1 MKQPILNKLESLNQE
16 EAISL
21 HVPGHK
27 NMTIGHLSQL
37 SMTMDKTEIPGLDDL
52 HHPEEVILESMKQ
65 VEKHSDYD
73 AYFLVNGTTS
83 GILSVIQSFSQKK
96 GDILMARNV
105 HKSVLHALDI
115 SQQEGH
121 FTETHQS
128 PLTNHYNKVNLS
140 RLNND
145 GHKLAVLTYPN
156 YYGETFNV
164 EEVIKSLHQLNIPVL
179 IDEAHG
185 AHFGLQGFPDSTLN
199 YQADYV
205 VQSFHKTLP
214 ALTMGSVLYIHKNA
228 PYRETIIEYL
238 SYFQTSSPSYL
249 IMASLESAA
258 EFYKTYDSTVF
269 FDKRAQLIECLEKKG
284 FEMLQ
289 VDDPLKLL
297 IKYEGFTGH
306 DIQNWFMNAHIYL
319 ELADDYQ
326 ALAILPLW
334 HHDDTYLFDS
344 LLRKIEDMI
353 LPKKSVSKV
362 KQTQLL
368 TTEGNYKPKRFEYVT
383 WCDLK
388 KAKGKVLARHI
399 VPYPPGIPIIFKG
412 ETITE
417 NMIELVNEYLE
428 TGMIVEGIKNNKILV
443 EDE

>member
-1 MKQPILNKLESLNQE
+1 
-16 EAISL
+16 
-21 HVPGHK
+21 
-27 NMTIGHLSQL
+27 
-37 SMTMDKTEIPGLDDL
+37 
-52 HHPEEVILESMKQ
+52 
-65 VEKHSDYD
+65 
-73 AYFLVNGTTS
+73 
-83 GILSVIQSFSQKK
+83 
-96 GDILMARNV
+96 
-105 HKSVLHALDI
+105 
-115 SQQEGH
+115 
-121 FTETHQS
+121 
-128 PLTNHYNKVNLS
+128 
-140 RLNND
+140 
-145 GHKLAVLTYPN
+145 
-156 YYGETFNV
+156 
-164 EEVIKSLHQLNIPVL
+164 
-179 IDEAHG
+179 
-185 AHFGLQGFPDSTLN
+185 
-199 YQADYV
+199 
-205 VQSFHKTLP
+205 
-214 ALTMGSVLYIHKNA
+214 
-228 PYRETIIEYL
+228 
-238 SYFQTSSPSYL
+238 PSYL

-334 HHDDTYLFDS
+334 HHDDTYLFDL

>member
-121 FTETHQS
+121 FIETHQS

-319 ELADDYQ
+319 ELADD
-326 ALAILPLW
+326 
-334 HHDDTYLFDS
+334 DTYLFDS

>member
-83 GILSVIQSFSQKK
+83 GILSVIHAFSQKK
-96 GDILMARNV
+96 GDILMARNI

-115 SQQEGH
+115 SQQKGH
-121 FTETHQS
+121 FIETHQS
-128 PLTNHYNKVNLS
+128 PLTNHYNKVDLS
-140 RLNND
+140 SLNND

-164 EEVIKSLHQLNIPVL
+164 EQIIQNLHQLDIPVL

-185 AHFGLQGFPDSTLN
+185 AHFGLQGFPNSTLN

-214 ALTMGSVLYIHKNA
+214 ALTMGSILYIHKDA
-228 PYRETIIEYL
+228 PYRENVIEYMN
-238 SYFQTSSPSYL
+238 YFQTSSPSYL

-258 EFYKTYDSTVF
+258 QFYKTYDSTVF
-269 FDKRAQLIECLEKKG
+269 FEKRNKLIQRFKSRG
-284 FEMLQ
+284 FEIIQ

-297 IKYEGFTGH
+297 LKYEGYTGH
-306 DIQNWFMNAHIYL
+306 EIQEWFMNNHIYF

-334 HHDDTYLFDS
+334 HKSDTFLFNT
-344 LLRKIEDMI
+344 LLHKIDEMI
-353 LPKKSVSKV
+353 LPEKKFSNI
-362 KQTQLL
+362 KQIKLL
-368 TTEGNYKPKRFEYVT
+368 TTEGNYTPKHFEHTT
-383 WCDLK
+383 WCELQNVQ
-388 KAKGKVLARHI
+388 GKVAARHI
-399 VPYPPGIPIIFKG
+399 IPYPPGVPIIFKG

-417 NMIELVNEYLE
+417 NMIKLMNEYLE

>member
-1 MKQPILNKLESLNQE
+1 MKQPILNKLENLNQE
-16 EAISL
+16 QAISL

-37 SMTMDKTEIPGLDDL
+37 SITMDKTEIPGLDDM
-52 HHPEEVILESMKQ
+52 HHPEEIILESMKQ

-121 FTETHQS
+121 FIETHQS
-128 PLTNHYNKVNLS
+128 LLTNHYNKVNLS
-140 RLNND
+140 SLNND

-164 EEVIKSLHQLNIPVL
+164 EEVIKFLHQLDIPVL

-185 AHFGLQGFPDSTLN
+185 AHFGLQGFPNSTLN

-228 PYRETIIEYL
+228 LYRENIIEYL

-258 EFYKTYDSTVF
+258 QFYKTYDSTVF
-269 FDKRAQLIECLEKKG
+269 FEKRAQLIKCLENKG
-284 FEMLQ
+284 FEIIQ

-297 IKYEGFTGH
+297 LKYEGYTGH
-306 DIQNWFMNAHIYL
+306 EIQKWFMNNHIYF
-319 ELADDYQ
+319 ELADGYQ
-326 ALAILPLW
+326 SLAILPLW
-334 HHDDTYLFDS
+334 HEGDAFLFDL
-344 LLRKIEDMI
+344 LLRKIEDMV
-353 LPKKSVSKV
+353 LPEKKFSKV
-362 KQTQLL
+362 KQTELL
-368 TTEGNYKPKRFEYVT
+368 TNEGNYKPNHFEHVT
-383 WCDLK
+383 WCELQH
-388 KAKGKVLARHI
+388 AQGKVVARHI
-399 VPYPPGIPIIFKG
+399 VPYPPGVPIIFKG

-417 NMIELVNEYLE
+417 SMIKLMNEYLE
-428 TGMIVEGIKNNKILV
+428 TGVIVEGINNNKILV

>member
-1 MKQPILNKLESLNQE
+1 MKQPILNKLKQFNQE

-37 SMTMDKTEIPGLDDL
+37 SITMDKTEIPGLDDL
-52 HHPEEVILESMKQ
+52 HHPEKVILESMKQ

-83 GILSVIQSFSQKK
+83 GILSVIQAFSLKK
-96 GDILMARNV
+96 GDILMARNI

-121 FTETHQS
+121 FIETHQS
-128 PLTNHYNKVNLS
+128 LLTNHYSNVV
-140 RLNND
+140 LND
-145 GHKLAVLTYPN
+145 MEKEKYKLAVLTYPN

-164 EEVIKSLHQLNIPVL
+164 EEVIESLHQIDIPVL

-214 ALTMGSVLYIHKNA
+214 ALTMGSVLYIHKDA
-228 PYRETIIEYL
+228 PYRENIIEYL

-249 IMASLESAA
+249 IMASIESAA
-258 EFYKTYDSTVF
+258 QFYKTYDSAVF
-269 FDKRAQLIECLEKKG
+269 FKKRAQLIECLQNKG
-284 FEMLQ
+284 FEIIQ

-306 DIQNWFMNAHIYL
+306 DIQEWFMNNHIYF

-326 ALAILPLW
+326 SLVILPLW
-334 HHDDTYLFDS
+334 HEEDTFLFDT
-344 LLRKIEDMI
+344 LLHKIDEMV
-353 LPKKSVSKV
+353 LPEKKFSNA
-362 KQTQLL
+362 KQTKLL
-368 TTEGNYKPKRFEYVT
+368 TIEGNYTPKHFEHTT
-383 WCDLK
+383 WC
-388 KAKGKVLARHI
+388 AIQNAQGKVLARHI
-399 VPYPPGIPIIFKG
+399 VPYPPGVPIIFKG
-412 ETITE
+412 ESITK
-417 NMIELVNEYLE
+417 NMIKLMNEYLE
-428 TGMIVEGIKNNKILV
+428 TGIIVEGINNNKILV

>member
-1 MKQPILNKLESLNQE
+1 MKQPILNKLENLNQE
-16 EAISL
+16 QAISL

-37 SMTMDKTEIPGLDDL
+37 SITMDKTEIPGLDDM
-52 HHPEEVILESMKQ
+52 HHPEEIILESMKQ

-121 FTETHQS
+121 FIETHQS
-128 PLTNHYNKVNLS
+128 LLTNHYNKVNLS
-140 RLNND
+140 SLNND

-164 EEVIKSLHQLNIPVL
+164 EEVIKFLHQLDIPVL

-185 AHFGLQGFPDSTLN
+185 AHFGLQGFPNSTLN

-228 PYRETIIEYL
+228 LYRENIIEYL

-258 EFYKTYDSTVF
+258 QFYKTYDSTVF
-269 FDKRAQLIECLEKKG
+269 FEKRAQLIKCLENKG
-284 FEMLQ
+284 FEIIQ

-297 IKYEGFTGH
+297 LKYEGYTGH
-306 DIQNWFMNAHIYL
+306 EIQKWFMNNHIYF
-319 ELADDYQ
+319 ELADGYQ
-326 ALAILPLW
+326 SLAILPLW
-334 HHDDTYLFDS
+334 HEGDAFLFDL
-344 LLRKIEDMI
+344 LLRKIEDMV
-353 LPKKSVSKV
+353 LPEKKFSKV
-362 KQTQLL
+362 KQTELL
-368 TTEGNYKPKRFEYVT
+368 TNEGNYKPNHFEHVT
-383 WCDLK
+383 WCELQH
-388 KAKGKVLARHI
+388 AHGKVVARHI
-399 VPYPPGIPIIFKG
+399 VPYPPGVPIIFKG

-417 NMIELVNEYLE
+417 SMIKLMNEYLE
-428 TGMIVEGIKNNKILV
+428 TGVIVEGINNNKILV

>member
-1 MKQPILNKLESLNQE
+1 MKQPILNKLKQFNQE
-16 EAISL
+16 EVISL

-37 SMTMDKTEIPGLDDL
+37 SITMDKTEIPGLDDL

-83 GILSVIQSFSQKK
+83 GILSVIQAFSQKK
-96 GDILMARNV
+96 GDILLARNV

-121 FTETHQS
+121 FIETHQS

-140 RLNND
+140 SLNND

-164 EEVIKSLHQLNIPVL
+164 EEVIKSLHQLDIPVL

-214 ALTMGSVLYIHKNA
+214 ALTMGSVLYIHKDA
-228 PYRETIIEYL
+228 PYRENIIEYL

-249 IMASLESAA
+249 IMTSLESAA
-258 EFYKTYDSTVF
+258 QFYKTYDSTVF
-269 FDKRAQLIECLEKKG
+269 FKKRVQLIECLENKG
-284 FEMLQ
+284 FEIIQ

-297 IKYEGFTGH
+297 IKYDGFTGH
-306 DIQNWFMNAHIYL
+306 DIQSWFMNNHIYF
-319 ELADDYQ
+319 ELADEYQ

-334 HHDDTYLFDS
+334 HEGDTFLFDT
-344 LLRKIEDMI
+344 LLNKIDEMV
-353 LPKKSVSKV
+353 LPEKKFSNI
-362 KQTQLL
+362 KQTKLL
-368 TTEGNYKPKRFEYVT
+368 TIEGNYTPKHFEHTT
-383 WCDLK
+383 WCALQN
-388 KAKGKVLARHI
+388 AQGKVLARHI
-399 VPYPPGIPIIFKG
+399 VPYPPGVPIIFKG

-417 NMIELVNEYLE
+417 NMIKLMNEYLE
-428 TGMIVEGIKNNKILV
+428 TGIIVEGINNNKILV

>member
-73 AYFLVNGTTS
+73 GYFLVNGTTS

-121 FTETHQS
+121 FIETHQS

-228 PYRETIIEYL
+228 PYRENIIEFL

-249 IMASLESAA
+249 IMSAA
-258 EFYKTYDSTVF
+258 QFYKTYDSNMF

-353 LPKKSVSKV
+353 LPKKSVSIV

>member
-1 MKQPILNKLESLNQE
+1 M
-16 EAISL
+16 
-21 HVPGHK
+21 
-27 NMTIGHLSQL
+27 
-37 SMTMDKTEIPGLDDL
+37 
-52 HHPEEVILESMKQ
+52 
-65 VEKHSDYD
+65 EKHSDYD

-96 GDILMARNV
+96 GDNSLMARNV

-121 FTETHQS
+121 FIETHQS

-145 GHKLAVLTYPN
+145 GHKLAVFFFFATLTITVIY
-156 YYGETFNV
+156 V

-185 AHFGLQGFPDSTLN
+185 AHFGLQGFPDFTLN

-289 VDDPLKLL
+289 
-297 IKYEGFTGH
+297 
-306 DIQNWFMNAHIYL
+306 FMI
-319 ELADDYQ
+319 
-326 ALAILPLW
+326 
-334 HHDDTYLFDS
+334 
-344 LLRKIEDMI
+344 R
-353 LPKKSVSKV
+353 
-362 KQTQLL
+362 
-368 TTEGNYKPKRFEYVT
+368 
-383 WCDLK
+383 
-388 KAKGKVLARHI
+388 
-399 VPYPPGIPIIFKG
+399 
-412 ETITE
+412 
-417 NMIELVNEYLE
+417 
-428 TGMIVEGIKNNKILV
+428 
-443 EDE
+443 

>member
-1 MKQPILNKLESLNQE
+1 MKQPILNKLKQFNQE

-37 SMTMDKTEIPGLDDL
+37 SITMDKTEIPGLDDL

-83 GILSVIQSFSQKK
+83 GILSVIQAFSLKK
-96 GDILMARNV
+96 GDILMARNI
-105 HKSVLHALDI
+105 HKSVLHAFDI

-121 FTETHQS
+121 FIETHQS
-128 PLTNHYNKVNLS
+128 LLTNHYNKVSLS
-140 RLNND
+140 SLNND

-164 EEVIKSLHQLNIPVL
+164 EEVIKSLHQLDIPVL

-214 ALTMGSVLYIHKNA
+214 ALTMGSVLYIHKDA
-228 PYRETIIEYL
+228 PYRENIIEYL

-258 EFYKTYDSTVF
+258 QFYKTYDSAVF
-269 FDKRAQLIECLEKKG
+269 FKKRAQLIECLQNKG
-284 FEMLQ
+284 FEIIQ

-306 DIQNWFMNAHIYL
+306 DIQEWFMNNHIYF

-326 ALAILPLW
+326 ALAMLPLW
-334 HHDDTYLFDS
+334 HEGDTFLFDT
-344 LLRKIEDMI
+344 LLHKIDEMV
-353 LPKKSVSKV
+353 LPEKKFSNI
-362 KQTQLL
+362 KQTKLL
-368 TTEGNYKPKRFEYVT
+368 TIEGNYTPKHFEHTT
-383 WCDLK
+383 WSALQN
-388 KAKGKVLARHI
+388 AQGKVLARHI

-417 NMIELVNEYLE
+417 NMIKLVNEYLE
-428 TGMIVEGIKNNKILV
+428 TGIIVEGINNNKILV

>member
-121 FTETHQS
+121 FIETHQS

-258 EFYKTYDSTVF
+258 EFYKHMIVPF

-334 HHDDTYLFDS
+334 HHDDTYLFDL

-362 KQTQLL
+362 KQHKLL

>member
-37 SMTMDKTEIPGLDDL
+37 SMTMDKTEIPGLD
-52 HHPEEVILESMKQ
+52 PEEVILESMKQ

-121 FTETHQS
+121 FIETHQS

>member
-1 MKQPILNKLESLNQE
+1 MKQPILNKLKQFNQE

-37 SMTMDKTEIPGLDDL
+37 SITMDKTEIPGLDDL

-83 GILSVIQSFSQKK
+83 GILSVIQAFSQKK
-96 GDILMARNV
+96 GNILLARNI

-121 FTETHQS
+121 FIETHQS
-128 PLTNHYNKVNLS
+128 LLTNHYNKVSLS
-140 RLNND
+140 SLNND

-164 EEVIKSLHQLNIPVL
+164 EEVIKSLHQLDIPVL

-214 ALTMGSVLYIHKNA
+214 ALTMGSVLYIHKDA
-228 PYRETIIEYL
+228 PYRENIIEYL

-258 EFYKTYDSTVF
+258 QFYKTYDSAVF
-269 FDKRAQLIECLEKKG
+269 FKKRAQLIECLQNKG
-284 FEMLQ
+284 FEIIQ

-297 IKYEGFTGH
+297 IKYDGYTGH
-306 DIQNWFMNAHIYL
+306 DIQSWFMNNHIYF

-334 HHDDTYLFDS
+334 HEGDIFLFDT
-344 LLRKIEDMI
+344 LLHKIDEMV
-353 LPKKSVSKV
+353 LPEKKFSNI
-362 KQTQLL
+362 KQTKLL
-368 TTEGNYKPKRFEYVT
+368 TIEGNYTPKHFEHTT
-383 WCDLK
+383 WSALQN
-388 KAKGKVLARHI
+388 AQGKVLARHI

-417 NMIELVNEYLE
+417 NMIKLVNEYLE
-428 TGMIVEGIKNNKILV
+428 TGIIVEGINNNKILV

>member
-37 SMTMDKTEIPGLDDL
+37 SIAMDKTEIPGLDDL

-83 GILSVIQSFSQKK
+83 GILSVIQAFSQNK
-96 GDILMARNV
+96 GDILMARNI

-115 SQQEGH
+115 SQQKGH
-121 FTETHQS
+121 FIETHQS
-128 PLTNHYNKVNLS
+128 PLTNHYNKVDLS
-140 RLNND
+140 SLNND

-164 EEVIKSLHQLNIPVL
+164 EQIIQNLHQLDIPVI

-185 AHFGLQGFPDSTLN
+185 AHFGLQGFPNSTLN

-214 ALTMGSVLYIHKNA
+214 ALTMGSILYIHKDA
-228 PYRETIIEYL
+228 PYRENVIEYMN
-238 SYFQTSSPSYL
+238 YFQTSSPSYL

-258 EFYKTYDSTVF
+258 QFYKTYDSTVF
-269 FDKRAQLIECLEKKG
+269 FEKRNKLIQRFKSRG
-284 FEMLQ
+284 FEIIQ

-297 IKYEGFTGH
+297 LKYEGYTGH
-306 DIQNWFMNAHIYL
+306 EIQEWFMNNHIYF

-334 HHDDTYLFDS
+334 HKGDAFLFNT
-344 LLRKIEDMI
+344 LLHKIDEMI
-353 LPKKSVSKV
+353 LPKKKFSNI
-362 KQTQLL
+362 KQIKLL
-368 TTEGNYKPKRFEYVT
+368 TTEGNYTPTHFEHTT
-383 WCDLK
+383 WCELQNVQ
-388 KAKGKVLARHI
+388 GKVAARHI
-399 VPYPPGIPIIFKG
+399 VPYPPGVPIIFKG

-417 NMIELVNEYLE
+417 NMIKLMNEYLE
-428 TGMIVEGIKNNKILV
+428 TGIIVEGINNNKILV

>member
-121 FTETHQS
+121 FIETHQS

-164 EEVIKSLHQLNIPVL
+164 EEVIKS
-179 IDEAHG
+179 
-185 AHFGLQGFPDSTLN
+185 
-199 YQADYV
+199 
-205 VQSFHKTLP
+205 
-214 ALTMGSVLYIHKNA
+214 
-228 PYRETIIEYL
+228 
-238 SYFQTSSPSYL
+238 
-249 IMASLESAA
+249 
-258 EFYKTYDSTVF
+258 
-269 FDKRAQLIECLEKKG
+269 
-284 FEMLQ
+284 
-289 VDDPLKLL
+289 
-297 IKYEGFTGH
+297 
-306 DIQNWFMNAHIYL
+306 
-319 ELADDYQ
+319 
-326 ALAILPLW
+326 
-334 HHDDTYLFDS
+334 
-344 LLRKIEDMI
+344 
-353 LPKKSVSKV
+353 
-362 KQTQLL
+362 
-368 TTEGNYKPKRFEYVT
+368 
-383 WCDLK
+383 
-388 KAKGKVLARHI
+388 
-399 VPYPPGIPIIFKG
+399 
-412 ETITE
+412 
-417 NMIELVNEYLE
+417 
-428 TGMIVEGIKNNKILV
+428 
-443 EDE
+443 

>member
-1 MKQPILNKLESLNQE
+1 MKQPILNKLENLNQE
-16 EAISL
+16 QAISL

-37 SMTMDKTEIPGLDDL
+37 SITMDKTEIPGLDDM
-52 HHPEEVILESMKQ
+52 HHPEEIILESMKQ

-105 HKSVLHALDI
+105 HKSVSHALDI

-121 FTETHQS
+121 FIETHQS
-128 PLTNHYNKVNLS
+128 LLTNHYNKVNLS
-140 RLNND
+140 SLNND

-164 EEVIKSLHQLNIPVL
+164 EEVIKFLHQLDIPVL

-185 AHFGLQGFPDSTLN
+185 AHFGLQGFPNSTLN

-228 PYRETIIEYL
+228 LYRENIIEYL

-258 EFYKTYDSTVF
+258 QFYKTYDSTVF
-269 FDKRAQLIECLEKKG
+269 FEKRAQLIKCLENKG
-284 FEMLQ
+284 FEIIQ

-297 IKYEGFTGH
+297 LKYEGYTGH
-306 DIQNWFMNAHIYL
+306 EIQKWFMNNHIYF
-319 ELADDYQ
+319 ELADGYQ
-326 ALAILPLW
+326 SLAILPLW
-334 HHDDTYLFDS
+334 HEGDAFLFDL
-344 LLRKIEDMI
+344 LLRKIEDMV
-353 LPKKSVSKV
+353 LPEKKFSKV
-362 KQTQLL
+362 KQTELL
-368 TTEGNYKPKRFEYVT
+368 TNEGNYKPNHFEHVT
-383 WCDLK
+383 WCELQH
-388 KAKGKVLARHI
+388 AHGKVVARHI
-399 VPYPPGIPIIFKG
+399 VPYPPGVPIIFKG

-417 NMIELVNEYLE
+417 SMIKLMNEYLE
-428 TGMIVEGIKNNKILV
+428 TGVIVEGINNNKILV

>member
-1 MKQPILNKLESLNQE
+1 MKQPILYRLKEFNQK

-37 SMTMDKTEIPGLDDL
+37 SVTMDKTEIPGLDDL

-83 GILSVIQSFSQKK
+83 GILSVIQAFSQKK
-96 GDILMARNV
+96 GDILMARNI

-121 FTETHQS
+121 FIETHQS
-128 PLTNHYNKVNLS
+128 PLTNHYNKVNLRS
-140 RLNND
+140 LNND

-164 EEVIKSLHQLNIPVL
+164 EQIIQNLHQLDIPVL

-185 AHFGLQGFPDSTLN
+185 AHFGLQGFPNSTLN

-214 ALTMGSVLYIHKNA
+214 ALTMGSVLYIHKDA
-228 PYRETIIEYL
+228 PYRENVIEYMN
-238 SYFQTSSPSYL
+238 YFQTSSPSYL
-249 IMASLESAA
+249 IMTSLESAA
-258 EFYKTYDSTVF
+258 QFYKTYDSTVF
-269 FDKRAQLIECLEKKG
+269 FEKRNKLIQRFKSRG
-284 FEMLQ
+284 FEIIQ

-297 IKYEGFTGH
+297 LKYEGYTGH
-306 DIQNWFMNAHIYL
+306 EIQEWFMNNHIYF

-334 HHDDTYLFDS
+334 HKDDAFLFNT
-344 LLRKIEDMI
+344 LLHKIDEMV
-353 LPKKSVSKV
+353 LPEKKFSNI
-362 KQTQLL
+362 KQIKLL
-368 TTEGNYKPKRFEYVT
+368 TTEGNYTPKHFEHTT
-383 WCDLK
+383 WCELQNVQ
-388 KAKGKVLARHI
+388 GKVAARHI
-399 VPYPPGIPIIFKG
+399 IPYPPGIPIIFKG

-417 NMIELVNEYLE
+417 NMIELMNEYLE
-428 TGMIVEGIKNNKILV
+428 TGIIVEGINNNKILV